1 MQLIEEQKDK
11 KLSFD
16 EIIEQLEEKGVQFKE
31 ISKETAKEKLMNSN
45 FYYKIR
51 SFRKNFP
58 KNKDGKYINL
68 DFFMLNDLATIDMRL
83 RYVLIHMCLDIEHT
97 LKTKI
102 VKDITL
108 DQMEDG
114 IKVVQKFLDDKNK
127 KSKKVI
133 DDYYRPISNERHP
146 NHGLYRKYKKRI
158 PPIWVFCEL
167 MTFGDLVAFIEFF
180 YGYKNKPS
188 CYAPL
193 EKNLRYVKNIRN
205 LTAHN
210 SPIINEITLK
220 NQIEFNNN
228 TNRFL
233 YDFLSSVDNLS
244 KKAIRKKLKNTKIHD
259 LCALFYVYHTYVSS
273 TGMKKHRYDELNKF
287 MVRAKRNKELYKKH
301 SNFVSVYNFFD
312 KIIDSFTKN
321 I

>member
-1 MQLIEEQKDK
+1 MQLIEDQKDK

-16 EIIEQLEEKGVQFKE
+16 EMIEQLEKKGVLFNE
-31 ISKETAKEKLMNSN
+31 ISKERAVEILMDSN

-51 SFRKNFP
+51 SFRKNFL
-58 KNKDGKYINL
+58 KNKHGKYINL
-68 DFFMLNDLATIDMRL
+68 DFYMLNDLATIDMRL

-102 VKDITL
+102 VKDVTL
-108 DQMEDG
+108 DQKEDG
-114 IKVVQKFLDDKNK
+114 KKVVEDFLNSSKTNK
-127 KSKKVI
+127 SLN
-133 DDYYRPISNERHP
+133 DYYNPISSSRHP
-146 NHGLYRKYKKRI
+146 NHGIYTKYNGKI

-167 MTFGDLVAFIEFF
+167 ITFGDLVAFIEF
-180 YGYKNKPS
+180 YCRYKNKPS
-188 CYAPL
+188 YYIPL

-220 NQIEFNNN
+220 DQIKFRNN

-233 YDFLSSVDNLS
+233 QTFLNSVDKLS
-244 KKAIRKKLKNTKIHD
+244 KKTIREKLKNAKIHD
-259 LCALFYVYHTYVSS
+259 LCSLFYVYHTYINSN
-273 TGMKKHRYDELNKF
+273 GMKEHRYRELNEF
-287 MVRAKRNKELYKKH
+287 MDRAKRNKDLYKKH
-301 SNFVSVYNFFD
+301 SNLVSVYNFFD
-312 KIIDSFTKN
+312 KIIDSLTKN

>member
-127 KSKKVI
+127 KAKK
-133 DDYYRPISNERHP
+133 
-146 NHGLYRKYKKRI
+146 
-158 PPIWVFCEL
+158 
-167 MTFGDLVAFIEFF
+167 
-180 YGYKNKPS
+180 
-188 CYAPL
+188 
-193 EKNLRYVKNIRN
+193 
-205 LTAHN
+205 
-210 SPIINEITLK
+210 
-220 NQIEFNNN
+220 
-228 TNRFL
+228 
-233 YDFLSSVDNLS
+233 
-244 KKAIRKKLKNTKIHD
+244 
-259 LCALFYVYHTYVSS
+259 
-273 TGMKKHRYDELNKF
+273 
-287 MVRAKRNKELYKKH
+287 
-301 SNFVSVYNFFD
+301 
-312 KIIDSFTKN
+312 
-321 I
+321 